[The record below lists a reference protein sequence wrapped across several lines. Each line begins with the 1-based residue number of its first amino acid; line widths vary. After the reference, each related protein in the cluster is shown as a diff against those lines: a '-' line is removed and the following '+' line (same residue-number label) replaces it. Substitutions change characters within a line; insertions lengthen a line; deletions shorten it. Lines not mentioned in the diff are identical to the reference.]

1 MTQSLQCYVAQ
12 LMLYYSRAST
22 LRSYAG
28 DTALPGGKVDPDDE
42 SIEDTAVSALLLNT
56 THFTKSVLRQ

>member
-1 MTQSLQCYVAQ
+1 MTLRLTYYVAH
-12 LMLYYSRAST
+12 LMSHHSRAST

-42 SIEDTAVSALLLNT
+42 SIEDTAVSALMLYT
-56 THFTKSVLRQ
+56 MHFTKSALYQ